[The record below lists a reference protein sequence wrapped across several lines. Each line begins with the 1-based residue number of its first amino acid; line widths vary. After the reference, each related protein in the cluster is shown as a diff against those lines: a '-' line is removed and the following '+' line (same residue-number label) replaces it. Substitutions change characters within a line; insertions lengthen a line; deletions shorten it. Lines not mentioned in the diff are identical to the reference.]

1 MGDELGAA
9 ELATTT
15 AISRAIVKSDE
26 QSEFIESLVADNL
39 INQNGSI
46 PTKLLGSG
54 GKLQRDELVLRVVM
68 YNYEFRRHAQNR
80 TLYFYKC
87 RGSDVFVRFEK
98 DSPLIKDIVA
108 KAYRTLFKMSPNSEV
123 SATIANIANN
133 ITKEADMSAGI
144 IKVGDHLY
152 WYPKEGVLKE
162 TLGPMDECYYV
173 LFDNRRASKEE
184 PEIEITRDDS
194 NDIMG
199 YYFNTWDKLRNYVDN
214 KTPFAAFY
222 QDLDLEFDFVKTW
235 ANMSLPGG
243 RDRYWDMMLSFVPNF
258 LYKKPKAAYF
268 LLGKARGGKSS
279 YIELL
284 HYIMGSRNTST
295 VKLSE
300 LADAHKNLTI
310 TSTIMNAPDEEKEG
324 KLTDEAIAN
333 YKTIAAHGQLELSV
347 MYSQVP
353 QKVSTDFMMYIPT
366 NDVPDFHG
374 PGAEACLKRAKVI
387 SFLAD
392 LSENDSKQISFI
404 GDIITKPL
412 LCKLLGYVFAF
423 AKYFSSHDF
432 WYSPAMDDSKNFV
445 AENANSAEIYFRR
458 WRQYFDGYE
467 RWNDVWDDYKYW
479 CKANNCQWQ
488 EAKALKMSFS
498 AYGVVGRASEKG
510 PDGVWRKVHKI
521 NGIKP
526 VMFHDYKVSNFYG
539 TIDDLHNGKTDK
551 SGNAHGGG
559 QSVVDVLDG
568 LKEIELSGSL
578 YDQAKLKAKILTEG
592 K

>member
-1 MGDELGAA
+1 MDDGLGAV

-15 AISRAIVKSDE
+15 VISRAIIRSDD
-26 QSEFIESLVADNL
+26 QTEFIESLVADNL

-46 PTKLLGSG
+46 PSKLLNSG
-54 GKLQRDELVLRVVM
+54 GKLQRDELVLRVIM
-68 YNYEFRRHAQNR
+68 YNYEFRRHPQNQA
-80 TLYFYKC
+80 LYYYRM
-87 RGSDVFVRFEK
+87 RGQDVFTQFIK

-108 KAYRTLFKMSPNSEV
+108 KTYRTLYKMSPSAEVNSTV
-123 SATIANIANN
+123 ANIINN
-133 ITKEADMSAGI
+133 ITAVANMREGI

-152 WYPKEGVLKE
+152 WYPKDGVLKE
-162 TLGPMDECYYV
+162 ELGPRDECYYV
-173 LFDNRRASKEE
+173 LFNSPESKEE
-184 PEIEITRDDS
+184 PEIEITRDDT

-199 YYFNTWDKLRNYVDN
+199 YYFDTWDKLRKYVDDE
-214 KTPFAAFY
+214 TPFAAFY
-222 QDLDLEFDFVKTW
+222 QDLDLEFEFVKTW
-235 ANMSLPGG
+235 ANMSTPGG
-243 RDRYWDMMLSFVPNF
+243 QDRYWDIMLSFVPNF
-258 LYKKPKAAYF
+258 LYRKPKAAYF

-279 YIELL
+279 YIDLL
-284 HYIMGSRNTST
+284 HYIMGRRNTST

-300 LADAHKNLTI
+300 LADPHKNLTI

-366 NDVPDFHG
+366 NAVPDFHG

-392 LSENDSKQISFI
+392 LSENDSKQISFL
-404 GDIITKPL
+404 GDIVTKPII
-412 LCKLLGYVFAF
+412 CRLLGYVFAF

-432 WYSPAMDDSKNFV
+432 WYSPAMEDSKAFV
-445 AENANSAEIYFRR
+445 AENTNSAEIYFRR
-458 WRQYFDGYE
+458 WKQYFDGYE
-467 RWNDVWDDYKYW
+467 RWNDVWDDYKNW
-479 CKANNCQWQ
+479 CKVNNCQWQ

-498 AYGVVGRASEKG
+498 VYGVAGRTNAKA
-510 PDGVWRKVHKI
+510 PDGKYRKVYKI
-521 NGIKP
+521 NGTKP

-539 TIDDLHNGKTDK
+539 TVDDLHNGKIDSNGK
-551 SGNAHGGG
+551 SHESG
-559 QSVVDVLDG
+559 QSVVDILDG
-568 LKEIELSGSL
+568 LREIELKGSL
-578 YDQAKLKAKILTEG
+578 YDQAKLKEKILAEG

>member
-1 MGDELGAA
+1 MADGLDAA

-15 AISRAIVKSDE
+15 AISRAIIRSDY
-26 QSEFIESLVADNL
+26 QTEFIELLVADSL

-46 PTKLLGSG
+46 PSKMLGSG

-68 YNYEFRRHAQNR
+68 YNYEFRRHPQNQS
-80 TLYFYKC
+80 LYYYRM
-87 RGSDVFVRFEK
+87 RGQDVFTQFIK

-108 KAYRTLFKMSPNSEV
+108 KTYRTLYKMSPSSEV
-123 SATIANIANN
+123 NATVANIINN
-133 ITKEADMSAGI
+133 ITAVANMRDGI

-152 WYPKEGVLKE
+152 WYPKDGVLKE
-162 TLGPMDECYYV
+162 ELGVHDECYYV
-173 LFDNRRASKEE
+173 LFNSPESKEE
-184 PEIEITRDDS
+184 PEIEITRDDA

-199 YYFNTWDKLRNYVDN
+199 YYFDTWDKLRKYVDD
-214 KTPFAAFY
+214 KAPFASFY
-222 QDLDLEFDFVKTW
+222 KDLDLEFEFVRTW
-235 ANMSLPGG
+235 ANMSTPGG
-243 RDRYWDMMLSFVPNF
+243 QDRYWDIMLSFVPNF
-258 LYKKPKAAYF
+258 LYRKPKAAYF

-279 YIELL
+279 YIDLL
-284 HYIMGSRNTST
+284 HYIMGRRNTST

-300 LADAHKNLTI
+300 LADPHKNLTI

-366 NDVPDFHG
+366 NAVPDFHG

-392 LSENDSKQISFI
+392 LSENDSKQISFL
-404 GDIITKPL
+404 GDIVTKPII
-412 LCKLLGYVFAF
+412 CKLLGYVFALT
-423 AKYFSSHDF
+423 KYFSTHDF
-432 WYSPAMDDSKNFV
+432 WYSPAMEDSKAFV
-445 AENANSAEIYFRR
+445 AENTNSAEIYFRR
-458 WRQYFDGYE
+458 WKQYFDGYE
-467 RWNDVWDDYKYW
+467 RWNDVWDDYKNW
-479 CKANNCQWQ
+479 CKVNNCQWQ

-498 AYGVVGRASEKG
+498 VYGVAGRTNAKA
-510 PDGVWRKVHKI
+510 PDGKYRKVYKI
-521 NGIKP
+521 NGTKP

-539 TIDDLHNGKTDK
+539 TVEDLHNGKIDSNGK
-551 SGNAHGGG
+551 PHESG
-559 QSVVDVLDG
+559 QSVVDILDG
-568 LKEIELSGSL
+568 LREIELKGSL
-578 YDQAKLKAKILTEG
+578 YDQAKLKEKILVEG